1 MDAPVPLAPRGA
13 RLALFG
19 EVVLTGAVL
28 AVLSVPV
35 VTAVP
40 ALAAGTLHL
49 GRHVDGRADGVAD
62 LIRGTG
68 RALRELWAPGLAVP
82 VVLAVL
88 GLDLWLVRT
97 GALPGGAVVGVVT
110 VLVLALVVV
119 VTLRFV
125 GSWRPGSAVVA
136 GVRAAARRAVADPSG
151 STLLVAAVTMVVVL
165 IWMLQ
170 PLVLI
175 APGLL
180 ALAALAVERRTA

>member
-1 MDAPVPLAPRGA
+1 MDTQIPVAPRGA

-40 ALAAGTLHL
+40 ALAAGALHL
-49 GRHVDGRADGVAD
+49 GRHVDGWADGVAD
-62 LIRGTG
+62 LL
-68 RALRELWAPGLAVP
+68 RAAARAVRDLWVLGVAVP
-82 VVLAVL
+82 VTLALL

-97 GALPGGAVVGVVT
+97 GALPGGALVGVVT
-110 VLVLALVVV
+110 GFVSAVVVV
-119 VTLRFV
+119 VTLRFA
-125 GSWRPGSAVVA
+125 GSWRPGEPVVA
-136 GVRAAARRAVADPSG
+136 GVRAAARRGAQDLTG
-151 STLLVAAVTMVVVL
+151 STLLVAAVTMVVVVV
-165 IWMLQ
+165 WMLL

-180 ALAALAVERRTA
+180 ALAALAVERRAA

>member
-1 MDAPVPLAPRGA
+1 MDAQVPHAPRGA

-62 LIRGTG
+62 LLRTTG
-68 RALRELWAPGLAVP
+68 RAVRELWALGLAVP
-82 VVLAVL
+82 AVLAVL

-97 GALPGGAVVGVVT
+97 GALPGGALVGVVT
-110 VLVLALVVV
+110 VLVLAAVVV

-125 GSWRPGSAVVA
+125 GSWRPGAPVVA
-136 GVRAAARRAVADPSG
+136 GVRAAARRATQDPTG
-151 STLLVAAVTMVVVL
+151 STLLVAAVTMVVVV
-165 IWMLQ
+165 IWMLL

-180 ALAALAVERRTA
+180 ALAALAVERRVA